1 MIDMCENL
9 CVNFEYSVN
18 YAATDLTLEML
29 EMNFDEIESIFLED
43 YDQLMGKSAFF
54 IVHIFLL

>member
-1 MIDMCENL
+1 MCENL

-43 YDQLMGKSAFF
+43 YDQLMGKSAF
-54 IVHIFLL
+54 L